1 MYINNITAGNDTAT
15 EMQILKNKYN
25 LTEQELCVL
34 FDIESTNISD
44 GKIVSKQKL
53 MSLDTETAAI
63 SLLNTISNDARLT
76 AYIDELYARYH
87 LNNSILSKI
96 SGIEEHI
103 INDLYNN
110 PELIPFEIKY
120 SLCIKVVYLLFLFSN
135 R

>member
-1 MYINNITAGNDTAT
+1 MYINNVTAGNDTVT

-63 SLLNTISNDARLT
+63 SLLNTISDDARLT

-103 INDLYNN
+103 INDLS
-110 PELIPFEIKY
+110 LIHI
-120 SLCIKVVYLLFLFSN
+120 
-135 R
+135 

>member
-1 MYINNITAGNDTAT
+1 MYINNVTAGNDTVT

-96 SGIEEHI
+96 SGIENI
-103 INDLYNN
+103 
-110 PELIPFEIKY
+110 
-120 SLCIKVVYLLFLFSN
+120 
-135 R
+135 

>member
-1 MYINNITAGNDTAT
+1 MYINNVTAGNDTVT

-63 SLLNTISNDARLT
+63 SLLNTISNDARL
-76 AYIDELYARYH
+76 YAIYH

>member
-1 MYINNITAGNDTAT
+1 MYINNVTAGNDTVT

-96 SGIEEHI
+96 SGIEE
-103 INDLYNN
+103 
-110 PELIPFEIKY
+110 LIPFEIKY